1 MYQIL
6 IDRFATANNH
16 QCPRFN
22 SRYRSPGMEAMDAW
36 SQDWSRDH
44 NWLNPPWSC
53 IARCLEKLRRQGGT
67 ATMVVPYWTSQ
78 YWWPLL
84 TELAV
89 DYLYFAPR
97 RDLFLPGDRGSTT
110 VVGRP
115 HWATVLVLIRSP
127 PPT

>member
-1 MYQIL
+1 
-6 IDRFATANNH
+6 
-16 QCPRFN
+16 
-22 SRYRSPGMEAMDAW
+22 
-36 SQDWSRDH
+36 
-44 NWLNPPWSC
+44 
-53 IARCLEKLRRQGGT
+53 
-67 ATMVVPYWTSQ
+67 MVVPYWTSQ